1 MGTEIAKLP
10 NGLTP
15 ALRTFLGSQDLA
27 KHQAMVA
34 LELEVMAKKLDR
46 FGWERD
52 RGSAANDRLIRD
64 WIVALQDYPLEELQA
79 ACRAHLLEQP
89 NRMPNEGHILA
100 LILKARAKV
109 VAANKRPEPEPERQ
123 PASPEARAAI
133 MAEAGFKGM
142 GE

>member
-1 MGTEIAKLP
+1 
-10 NGLTP
+10 
-15 ALRTFLGSQDLA
+15 
-27 KHQAMVA
+27 
-34 LELEVMAKKLDR
+34 MAKKLDR

-133 MAEAGFKGM
+133 MAEAGFKRM